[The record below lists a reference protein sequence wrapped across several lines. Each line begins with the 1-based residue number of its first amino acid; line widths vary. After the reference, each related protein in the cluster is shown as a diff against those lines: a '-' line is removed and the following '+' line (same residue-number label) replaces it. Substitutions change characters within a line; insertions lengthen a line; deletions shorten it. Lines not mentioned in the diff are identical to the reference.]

1 MNLLTATN
9 LSGGYAE
16 VDILH
21 NLSLTVER
29 GKIAV
34 IVGPNGAGKSTVM
47 RALLGL
53 IELRS
58 GQIIFEGQ
66 DITQKFPQERVI
78 LGISMVPQTRNIFV
92 TLTVEENLEIGAYL
106 HDEPISVAMEEVFSL
121 FPILAKRRNQ
131 MAGQL
136 SGGQRQ
142 QLALARALMMSPK
155 LLLLDEPTAGL
166 SPVVID
172 EVMARIKQIVAAG
185 IAVVMVEQNAHK
197 ALEIAD
203 IGYVI
208 VQGRN
213 RFTGTGSELLSDPDV
228 RVSFL
233 GG

>member
-9 LSGGYAE
+9 LCGGYGE
-16 VDILH
+16 IDIIH

-29 GKIAV
+29 GQIAV

-53 IELRS
+53 IKLRS

-66 DITQKFPQERVI
+66 DITQKLPQERVP

-92 TLTVEENLEIGAYL
+92 ALTVEENLEIGAYL
-106 HDEPISVAMEEVFSL
+106 RKKSIAIAMEEIFSL

-142 QLALARALMMSPK
+142 QLALARALMISPK

-172 EVMARIKQIVAAG
+172 EVMEKIKQIVAARV
-185 IAVVMVEQNAHK
+185 AVIMVEQNAHK

-203 IGYVI
+203 IGYVL

-213 RFTGTGSELLSDPDV
+213 QFTGTGSELLSDPDV
-228 RVSFL
+228 RISFL